1 MKKILSLIVSLAF
14 VLGCFSF
21 VVGCGE
27 NENDE
32 QTVAEVKLVEL
43 SAAVASDETGAKSAA
58 GEFTSGVKLAD
69 GEETATA
76 EPQRTTI
83 FKSQNEITFD
93 IKLDNPKNYY
103 IMDFKLNC
111 AEENIEYYDSVMEE
125 WTAIADCWI
134 RWNGSNN
141 QRARY
146 KIRFNDPAVVI
157 DKISVSDMYY
167 SDRTDGTNKT
177 AVNMNDR
184 ETYAVYKV
192 DENLV
197 SVETVTNGFEEY
209 VFNVKKADGVVVKS
223 VKCDDTALTLVAD
236 GTYKTAKSGKINVE
250 YEVPLDE
257 IFTYQSN
264 YEREI
269 ELIHV
274 NYNDHTYGNIG
285 VNASPITFNLLLPL
299 VGTDAAKYVDVGTQS
314 AIVSDAYMF
323 GEPRGVFIEMN
334 YPLVSGRMEAKQ
346 KINEWINTETI
357 KIGQQE
363 YNLASFIETYFN
375 DKQFVKFSW
384 NGYNM
389 QTGQYIEEVYVIEDY
404 ETTGVTM
411 YKTWISDFDF
421 TKCFRIIDS
430 KGNLVRVDPSC
441 IDTSAIKSVA
451 GTYKVRCTYNGKS
464 AEVDAHATDE
474 HEYVI
479 MCRYDVL
486 YITESELQDHNF
498 VDDFY
503 TCLDGRYFG
512 ATEESIDASELNGT
526 LEVGKEYHVTYTQ
539 EINGNIQTKTLPVII
554 TSGFGVVVNSINASA
569 NRNSSYKYDIT
580 DLFIIRKDGKDVRVF
595 DYMCSGVVDY
605 STPGVYYVTMT
616 YEGKEYKT
624 SITVLPWI
632 AF

>member
-1 MKKILSLIVSLAF
+1 MKRILSLIVSFAL
-14 VLGCFSF
+14 VIGCFSLI
-21 VVGCGE
+21 VGCGE

-43 SAAVASDETGAKSAA
+43 SAAVASDEAGAKSVA

-197 SVETVTNGFEEY
+197 GVETVTNGFEEY

-223 VKCDDTALTLVAD
+223 VKCDDTALTPAAG

-250 YEVPLDE
+250 YEVPFADG
-257 IFTYQSN
+257 FAYQN
-264 YEREI
+264 NCEREI
-269 ELIHV
+269 ELIHLYDYDKEDYYAYR
-274 NYNDHTYGNIG
+274 NYGIIYTMYSYSKDNNGIREKYGDMIFVFPIRGTDVSDKNIRIECAG
-285 VNASPITFNLLLPL
+285 VNTVYRGIIPIFEKDGGIGIEILDDKLNQIGYSSVSEWNELADRIIEEGTIIIDGVKRYNLKEYL
-299 VGTDAAKYVDVGTQS
+299 
-314 AIVSDAYMF
+314 
-323 GEPRGVFIEMN
+323 
-334 YPLVSGRMEAKQ
+334 
-346 KINEWINTETI
+346 INTMTELP
-357 KIGQQE
+357 E
-363 YNLASFIETYFN
+363 RHSF
-375 DKQFVKFSW
+375 S
-384 NGYNM
+384 
-389 QTGQYIEEVYVIEDY
+389 
-404 ETTGVTM
+404 
-411 YKTWISDFDF
+411 
-421 TKCFRIIDS
+421 
-430 KGNLVRVDPSC
+430 
-441 IDTSAIKSVA
+441 
-451 GTYKVRCTYNGKS
+451 
-464 AEVDAHATDE
+464 
-474 HEYVI
+474 
-479 MCRYDVL
+479 
-486 YITESELQDHNF
+486 
-498 VDDFY
+498 
-503 TCLDGRYFG
+503 
-512 ATEESIDASELNGT
+512 
-526 LEVGKEYHVTYTQ
+526 
-539 EINGNIQTKTLPVII
+539 
-554 TSGFGVVVNSINASA
+554 
-569 NRNSSYKYDIT
+569 
-580 DLFIIRKDGKDVRVF
+580 
-595 DYMCSGVVDY
+595 
-605 STPGVYYVTMT
+605 
-616 YEGKEYKT
+616 
-624 SITVLPWI
+624 
-632 AF
+632 

>member
-14 VLGCFSF
+14 VLGCFSLI
-21 VVGCGE
+21 VGCGE
-27 NENDE
+27 NENGE

-184 ETYAVYKV
+184 ETYVVYKV

-197 SVETVTNGFEEY
+197 RVETVTNGFEEY
-209 VFNVKKADGVVVKS
+209 VFNVKKADGVVIKS
-223 VKCDDTALTLVAD
+223 VKCDDTELIPAAD

-250 YEVPLDE
+250 YEVP
-257 IFTYQSN
+257 FTDGFAYQN
-264 YEREI
+264 NCEREI

-274 NYNDHTYGNIG
+274 YDYDKGDHYKFASYNIRPNGSIRYPDGSIVYDGMVFVLPIIGTDVSDKNVRIECAG
-285 VNASPITFNLLLPL
+285 VNTEYYGIT
-299 VGTDAAKYVDVGTQS
+299 S
-314 AIVSDAYMF
+314 MF
-323 GEPRGVFIEMN
+323 GKVCGIGIKILDAERSMPVSEWNELADRIIEEGTIIIDGVKRYNFKE
-334 YPLVSGRMEAKQ
+334 YL
-346 KINEWINTETI
+346 INTMTELP
-357 KIGQQE
+357 E
-363 YNLASFIETYFN
+363 RR
-375 DKQFVKFSW
+375 
-384 NGYNM
+384 
-389 QTGQYIEEVYVIEDY
+389 DY
-404 ETTGVTM
+404 
-411 YKTWISDFDF
+411 D
-421 TKCFRIIDS
+421 
-430 KGNLVRVDPSC
+430 
-441 IDTSAIKSVA
+441 
-451 GTYKVRCTYNGKS
+451 
-464 AEVDAHATDE
+464 
-474 HEYVI
+474 
-479 MCRYDVL
+479 
-486 YITESELQDHNF
+486 
-498 VDDFY
+498 
-503 TCLDGRYFG
+503 
-512 ATEESIDASELNGT
+512 
-526 LEVGKEYHVTYTQ
+526 
-539 EINGNIQTKTLPVII
+539 
-554 TSGFGVVVNSINASA
+554 
-569 NRNSSYKYDIT
+569 
-580 DLFIIRKDGKDVRVF
+580 
-595 DYMCSGVVDY
+595 
-605 STPGVYYVTMT
+605 
-616 YEGKEYKT
+616 
-624 SITVLPWI
+624 
-632 AF
+632 

>member
-14 VLGCFSF
+14 VLGCFSL

-27 NENDE
+27 NENGE

-43 SAAVASDETGAKSAA
+43 SAAVASDETGAKSVA

-197 SVETVTNGFEEY
+197 GVETVTNGFEEY

-223 VKCDDTALTLVAD
+223 VKCDDTALTPAAD

-250 YEVPLDE
+250 YEVP
-257 IFTYQSN
+257 FTDGFAYQN
-264 YEREI
+264 NCEREI
-269 ELIHV
+269 ELIHLYDYDKEYYYAYR
-274 NYNDHTYGNIG
+274 NYGIMHFGSAHYSDGSIAYYDMVFVLPIRGTDVSDKNVRIECAG
-285 VNASPITFNLLLPL
+285 VNTVYRGIIPIFEKDGGIGIEILDADLNRIQEMPASEWNELADRIIEE
-299 VGTDAAKYVDVGTQS
+299 GTIIID
-314 AIVSDAYMF
+314 
-323 GEPRGVFIEMN
+323 GVK
-334 YPLVSGRMEAKQ
+334 R
-346 KINEWINTETI
+346 
-357 KIGQQE
+357 
-363 YNLASFIETYFN
+363 YNL
-375 DKQFVKFSW
+375 
-384 NGYNM
+384 
-389 QTGQYIEEVYVIEDY
+389 
-404 ETTGVTM
+404 
-411 YKTWISDFDF
+411 
-421 TKCFRIIDS
+421 
-430 KGNLVRVDPSC
+430 
-441 IDTSAIKSVA
+441 
-451 GTYKVRCTYNGKS
+451 
-464 AEVDAHATDE
+464 
-474 HEYVI
+474 
-479 MCRYDVL
+479 
-486 YITESELQDHNF
+486 
-498 VDDFY
+498 
-503 TCLDGRYFG
+503 
-512 ATEESIDASELNGT
+512 
-526 LEVGKEYHVTYTQ
+526 KEYL
-539 EINGNIQTKTLPVII
+539 INNMTELPERRDF
-554 TSGFGVVVNSINASA
+554 S
-569 NRNSSYKYDIT
+569 
-580 DLFIIRKDGKDVRVF
+580 
-595 DYMCSGVVDY
+595 
-605 STPGVYYVTMT
+605 
-616 YEGKEYKT
+616 
-624 SITVLPWI
+624 
-632 AF
+632 